1 MEAALPDRG
10 VLETSRSPR
19 RGTIGVLQ
27 RGDRYLLVRRAEE
40 LVLGGAWCFPGGHVD
55 PGENSRRA
63 IVRELREE
71 LGIEVVPGRRLE
83 AVRVGGGRYV
93 LAVWLIEFDGSPL
106 HPNPAEIADTAWRT
120 IEEIRVQPGGLP
132 SNESVLRMLEG
143 DQAARGGR
151 SSP

>member
-1 MEAALPDRG
+1 M
-10 VLETSRSPR
+10 
-19 RGTIGVLQ
+19 
-27 RGDRYLLVRRAEE
+27 
-40 LVLGGAWCFPGGHVD
+40 LGGSWCFPGGHVD

-120 IEEIRVQPGGLP
+120 IQEIRVQPGGLP

-143 DQAARGGR
+143 VRELRGGR